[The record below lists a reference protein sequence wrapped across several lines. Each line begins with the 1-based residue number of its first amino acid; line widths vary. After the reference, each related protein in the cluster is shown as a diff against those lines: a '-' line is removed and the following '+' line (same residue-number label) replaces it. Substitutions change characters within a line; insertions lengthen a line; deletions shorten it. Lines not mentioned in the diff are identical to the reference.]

1 MCPGSNL
8 ASTVLPAGN
17 VTGNIARFYSTR
29 TTQKYDAYLDVRRL
43 FSVILP
49 ECDDQHCQS
58 RYSYLPL
65 RLSTTATA
73 SRDESGPNAQK
84 SVE

>member
-1 MCPGSNL
+1 MCPGSDL

-49 ECDDQHCQS
+49 ECNDQHCQS
-58 RYSYLPL
+58 R
-65 RLSTTATA
+65 LSITATA